1 MIPFVGKFGFVHIES
16 DFSRLRLISFRG
28 DELKLGIGIDK
39 TANEPRAC
47 HPVYMNTFTRN
58 PGATLKVLKLLF
70 GFSRFPAEEPSC
82 SRASKAKISRSAPS
96 LPVALKKS
104 IATTSA
110 MRL

>member
-39 TANEPRAC
+39 AANEPRAC

-70 GFSRFPAEEPSC
+70 GFSRFS
-82 SRASKAKISRSAPS
+82 SRRALLQPRVQSKDH
-96 LPVALKKS
+96 ALCALS
-104 IATTSA
+104 P
-110 MRL
+110 